1 MSAKPLMDLIFPVF
15 ILCYNHKVKDIKS
28 KKENIDRDR
37 KRNKER

>member
-1 MSAKPLMDLIFPVF
+1 MDLIVPIIF
-15 ILCYNHKVKDIKS
+15 LCYNDKVKEIKS